1 MSGRASG
8 HSADTKTSKLRA
20 ALTVAGFCRERLDAR
35 LRGLAYV
42 RCLRT
47 LLTFG
52 DFEFHLVAFLQALIS
67 LGGNGAVVNK
77 NIWSIRAPDE
87 PVPFR
92 VIEPLDGSF
101 QTFHV
106 PPSFRTSFIGGP
118 KDVPTVKNPR

>member
-8 HSADTKTSKLRA
+8 ASADTKTSKSRA
-20 ALTVAGFCRERLDAR
+20 ALTVAGFCRERLDVR
-35 LRGLAYV
+35 LGGFAHV
-42 RCLRT
+42 RSLRT

-52 DFEFHLVAFLQALIS
+52 DFEFHLIAFLQALIS
-67 LGGNGAVVNK
+67 FGGDGAVMNK
-77 NIWSIRAPDE
+77 NIWPIRAPDE

-106 PPSFRTSFIGGP
+106 PPAFRTSFNGGAQ
-118 KDVPTVKNPR
+118 DVPTVNYHR